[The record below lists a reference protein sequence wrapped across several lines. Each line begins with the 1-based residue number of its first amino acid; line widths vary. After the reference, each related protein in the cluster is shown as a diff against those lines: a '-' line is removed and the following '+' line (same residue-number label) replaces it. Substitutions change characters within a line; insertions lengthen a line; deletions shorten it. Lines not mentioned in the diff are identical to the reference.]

1 VTENI
6 RLIEEETLSHD
17 WGLLKKTTF
26 DLLRR
31 DGTWQRQSRETYDRG
46 NAAAVLLYCLEKKTV
61 VLTRQFRFPVYADGD
76 DGYVIEVV
84 AGLLGGDDPET
95 CARREAEEETG
106 YRITTLR
113 HTFDTYA
120 SPGSIIE
127 KISCFLAPYD
137 PAARVSQG
145 GGLEHECEDIEVI
158 ELPFDTAVSMIGTG
172 EINDAKTIVLL
183 QHAALLNVFGG

>member
-61 VLTRQFRFPVYADGD
+61 ILTRQFRFPVYADGD

-145 GGLEHECEDIEVI
+145 GGLEHEGEDIEVI